1 MRVKS
6 LEELGLSLYAV
17 REDGLVFHTGR
28 LAWVKPELNRDGY
41 YRMPLLTDEG
51 KHKKFQLHRLVA
63 WAFCD
68 GYAENL
74 VVNHLDSTPANNHY
88 TNLEWTTHAG
98 NSRHMVDTGRFKYPN
113 KKLSDEDILFIR
125 HSNIRTKQ
133 LAEMFNVTKT
143 CIKYHRNRANKTKFV
158 KESDL

>member
-6 LEELGLSLYAV
+6 LSDLGLSLYAV

-28 LAWVKPELNRDGY
+28 LTWVKPEISQDGY
-41 YRMPLLTDEG
+41 YRMPLFNDDG
-51 KHKKFQLHRLVA
+51 VAKKHQLHRLVA

-68 GYAENL
+68 GYKEGL

-88 TNLEWTTHAG
+88 SNLEWTTHAG
-98 NSRHMVDTGRFKYPN
+98 NSRHMVDTGRFHHPN
-113 KKLSDEDILFIR
+113 KKLSDEDILYIR

-133 LAEMFNVTKT
+133 LSEMFNVSKT
-143 CIKYHRNRANKTKFV
+143 AIKYHRNRYNKTKFV
-158 KESDL
+158 KEST

>member
-88 TNLEWTTHAG
+88 TIWNGLLTQGT
-98 NSRHMVDTGRFKYPN
+98 
-113 KKLSDEDILFIR
+113 LDIW
-125 HSNIRTKQ
+125 
-133 LAEMFNVTKT
+133 
-143 CIKYHRNRANKTKFV
+143 
-158 KESDL
+158 